1 MPQLATLLC
10 IIFIVYIFWLDIRE
24 NPDVSNA
31 LWIPLIWMFI
41 AASRF
46 VSFWLD
52 PGAQINVMDLYQ
64 EGSPVDRAVFIAL
77 IIAGVMVLYRRG
89 LDWAVLLANNKLICL
104 FFLYCAVSV
113 VWSDDPFISLKRWIK
128 FLGTPVMVLVVL
140 TEERPYYAMG
150 TLLRRLAFLT
160 IPVSIL
166 FIKYYPDLGRTY
178 HMGRP
183 LFNGIATHKNL
194 LGSICLIT
202 GMYFSWSLIF
212 RWREEIEKGR
222 NSQVIVAL
230 LFLIMIAWLLYMA
243 DSATSLICWLAA
255 LCFFAAGKVPAVSSE
270 PRKFVLYGVSMIVL
284 IGVLQN
290 ALNIREEIISGLG
303 RRTDLTMRVPIWEML
318 LKFDTN
324 PVLGAGFESF
334 WSSERLDIIWKQF
347 PGIVQAHNG
356 FLELYLNIGMIGL
369 ILFLITITNGLMN
382 TIKQLEYDY
391 SISVMRIAFIIIV
404 ALSNWTEATIRPL
417 SNMFAVLLFGL
428 LDISSWT
435 EQWEDDAPS
444 GAHDCGPE

>member
-1 MPQLATLLC
+1 MPHLATMIC
-10 IIFIVYIFWLDIRE
+10 IIFVLYLLWSDINE
-24 NPDVSNA
+24 HPDTSNA

-52 PGAQINVMDLYQ
+52 PGAQINVLDLYQ
-64 EGSPVDRAVFIAL
+64 EGSAVDRVVFIAL
-77 IIAGVMVLYRRG
+77 IIAGVIVLYQRG
-89 LDWAVLLANNKLICL
+89 LDWAVLLADNKMICL

-113 VWSDDPFISLKRWIK
+113 VWSDDPFVSLKRWIK

-140 TEERPYYAMG
+140 TEERPYDALG

-183 LFNGIATHKNL
+183 MFTGIATHKNL
-194 LGSICLIT
+194 LGLICLIT

-222 NSQVIVAL
+222 KSQVIVTL
-230 LFLIMIAWLLYMA
+230 LFLVMIAWLFYVA
-243 DSATSLICWLAA
+243 DSATSLMCWLAA
-255 LCFFAAGKVPAVSSE
+255 LCFFAAGRVPALASE

-284 IGVLQN
+284 FGVLEN
-290 ALNIREEIISGLG
+290 ALNITDQIISGLG

-318 LKFDTN
+318 LKFDTD
-324 PVLGAGFESF
+324 PLLGAGFESF
-334 WSSERLDIIWKQF
+334 WSIERLEIIWRQF

-369 ILFLITITNGLMN
+369 ILFFITITSGLMN
-382 TIKQLEYDY
+382 TIRRLEYDY

-404 ALSNWTEATIRPL
+404 VLSNWTEATIRPL
-417 SNMFAVLLFGL
+417 SNMFMILLFGL
-428 LDISSWT
+428 MDTSSWA
-435 EQWEDDAPS
+435 EQREDDAP
-444 GAHDCGPE
+444 